1 MLQAASSSHV
11 PGGAGSLRCVTS
23 RAGQSWFDEIAGA
36 RKWQVIKTE
45 AGCRREAFSVNLLQ
59 KIIY

>member
-36 RKWQVIKTE
+36 RKWQVIKIE
-45 AGCRREAFSVNLLQ
+45 AGCRREAVSVNLRQ